1 MTTTRQPS
9 PLTLLAITMAIP
21 LLGACDAMPSTTI
34 DGHEAFERHA
44 LRIELASSS
53 SAEDLARCF
62 EESAGLLPGS
72 TITAFGESGDFT
84 YRLRAG
90 RFVFETIEMAPVE
103 GGGSRVVVQVT
114 PDYEA
119 RMREDF
125 VANRLARMYRCAGT
139 DAVPTWPARA
149 TAGSAVAS

>member
-1 MTTTRQPS
+1 MTATRRPRRS
-9 PLTLLAITMAIP
+9 TLLTSTLAIP
-21 LLGACDAMPSTTI
+21 LLGACNAMPTTTI

-44 LRIELASSS
+44 LRIELASTS

-72 TITAFGESGDFT
+72 TVAAFGASGDFT

-90 RFVFETIEMAPVE
+90 RFVFETIEMSPVE

-114 PDYEA
+114 PDYKA

-125 VANRLARMYRCAGT
+125 VANRLAPMYRCAGT
-139 DAVPTWPARA
+139 DTVPKWPAQA
-149 TAGSAVAS
+149 MAGRTVRS